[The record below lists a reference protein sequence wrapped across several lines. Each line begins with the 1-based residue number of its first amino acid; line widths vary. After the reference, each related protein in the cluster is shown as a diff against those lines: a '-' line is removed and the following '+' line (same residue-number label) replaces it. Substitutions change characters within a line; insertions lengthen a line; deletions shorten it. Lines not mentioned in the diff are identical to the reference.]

1 MATKQRSRQRRPNS
15 SRDRSPRYVAPV
27 LDPTWQNPYAPSS
40 GERTANLHA
49 VAKLARRK
57 NLLQTI
63 IVAIIAVGLLA
74 GFVVSPF
81 IAVGAPVV
89 VALYV
94 FDFRRSV
101 KKFTQSG
108 NSLGNVL
115 LDAFKAGGT
124 SKDRQRLITVL
135 DRLAATFGVDSVS
148 AFIVEDEGYNATLV
162 PNGSG
167 YALFITSALMRDFE
181 LIELEGVVAHCLARQ
196 RLALLHRQSVAS
208 LASLSDEDRKSLAGS
223 GAAYRADEVAAAA
236 IRYPLGLAGALRKCS
251 RQVVPAGSFFLTPN
265 YDQGRWVWFDI
276 WSDRKDSNLS
286 DLDDVELRALALE
299 EW

>member
-1 MATKQRSRQRRPNS
+1 
-15 SRDRSPRYVAPV
+15 
-27 LDPTWQNPYAPSS
+27 
-40 GERTANLHA
+40 LHA

-57 NLLQTI
+57 NLLKTI

-124 SKDRQRLITVL
+124 PKDRQRLVTVL

-196 RLALLHRQSVAS
+196 RLALLQRQSVAS
-208 LASLSDEDRKSLAGS
+208 LASLSAEDRKSLAGS

>member
-1 MATKQRSRQRRPNS
+1 VATKQRSRQRRPNS

-57 NLLQTI
+57 NLLKTI
-63 IVAIIAVGLLA
+63 IVAVIAVGLLA

-81 IAVGAPVV
+81 IAVGAPIV

-101 KKFTQSG
+101 KKFSQSG

-124 SKDRQRLITVL
+124 PKDRQRLVTVL

-167 YALFITSALMRDFE
+167 YALFITSALMRDFD

-196 RLALLHRQSVAS
+196 RLALLQRQSVAS
-208 LASLSDEDRKSLAGS
+208 LASLSAEDRKLLAGS

>member
-57 NLLQTI
+57 NLLKTI

-115 LDAFKAGGT
+115 LDAFEAGGT
-124 SKDRQRLITVL
+124 SKDRQRLVTVL

-196 RLALLHRQSVAS
+196 RLALLQRQSVAS
-208 LASLSDEDRKSLAGS
+208 LASLSDVDRKSLAGS

-236 IRYPLGLAGALRKCS
+236 IRYPLGLAGALHKCS

>member
-57 NLLQTI
+57 NLLKTI
-63 IVAIIAVGLLA
+63 IVAVIALGLLA
-74 GFVVSPF
+74 GFVVSPL

-124 SKDRQRLITVL
+124 PKDRQRLVTVL

-167 YALFITSALMRDFE
+167 HALFITSALMRDFE

-196 RLALLHRQSVAS
+196 RLALLQRQSVAS
-208 LASLSDEDRKSLAGS
+208 LASLSAEDRKSLAGH

-276 WSDRKDSNLS
+276 WSDRKDSNIS

>member
-1 MATKQRSRQRRPNS
+1 VATKQRSRQRRPNS

-27 LDPTWQNPYAPSS
+27 LDPTWQNPYAPSTA
-40 GERTANLHA
+40 ERTANLHA

-57 NLLQTI
+57 NLPKTI
-63 IVAIIAVGLLA
+63 IVALIAATMFA

-81 IAVGAPVV
+81 IAIGAPVV

-101 KKFTQSG
+101 NKFTQSG

-124 SKDRQRLITVL
+124 PKDRQRLVTVL

-162 PNGSG
+162 PNGPSF
-167 YALFITSALMRDFE
+167 ALFITSALMRDFE

-196 RLALLHRQSVAS
+196 RLALVQRQSVAS
-208 LASLSDEDRKSLAGS
+208 LASLSADDRKSLAGS

-276 WSDRKDSNLS
+276 WSDRKDSNIS

>member
-27 LDPTWQNPYAPSS
+27 LDPTWQNPYAPSAA
-40 GERTANLHA
+40 ERTANLNA

-57 NLLQTI
+57 NLAKTI
-63 IVAIIAVGLLA
+63 IVALIAVAMLA

-81 IAVGAPVV
+81 IAIGAPVV

-101 KKFTQSG
+101 NKFTQSG

-124 SKDRQRLITVL
+124 PKDRQRLVTVL

-162 PNGSG
+162 PNGPSF
-167 YALFITSALMRDFE
+167 ALFITSALMRDFE

-196 RLALLHRQSVAS
+196 RLALLQRQSVAS
-208 LASLSDEDRKSLAGS
+208 LASLSADDRKSLAGS

-251 RQVVPAGSFFLTPN
+251 RQVVPAGSFFLTPK